1 MYKCGDARQRSSRR
15 RRRRRG
21 GGRVNAVEPTPPQ
34 EEAFTYLTSLQQDLQ
49 RKAKKNGSG
58 GSSV

>member
-1 MYKCGDARQRSSRR
+1 MYKCGDARQRSRRR

-34 EEAFTYLTSLQQDLQ
+34 EEAFTYLTSPQQDLQ